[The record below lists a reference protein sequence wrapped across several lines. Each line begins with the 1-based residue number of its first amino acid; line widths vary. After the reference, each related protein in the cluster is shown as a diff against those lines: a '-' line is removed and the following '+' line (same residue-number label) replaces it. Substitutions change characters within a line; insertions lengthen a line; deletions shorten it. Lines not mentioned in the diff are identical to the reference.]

1 MLDELLR
8 LVTDAGSLQS
18 RLVLV
23 QGADARRRSEVLSRA
38 AVHFGAVALP
48 LGVDYARRMA
58 TVARRQRP
66 LHAATLLRDAVDA
79 GFAPSAPAILDR
91 TEVLFDR
98 SLQLDALDAL
108 KRLAH
113 SRTVVASWPGELRDR
128 RLIYAPANHPEHCDH
143 PVAGFLVC
151 QLT

>member
-1 MLDELLR
+1 VLDELLR

-23 QGADARRRSEVLSRA
+23 LGGDDHQRRDLLARA
-38 AVHFGAVALP
+38 AVHLGAQVLP

-58 TVARRQRP
+58 AVPRKQRP
-66 LHAATLLRDAVDA
+66 LQAASLLRDAVDA
-79 GFAPSAPAILDR
+79 GFAPSAAAILDR

-98 SLQLDALDAL
+98 SLQLDALNAL

-128 RLIYAPANHPEHCDH
+128 RLTYAPANHPEHCDH
-143 PVAGFLVC
+143 PVAGFLDY
-151 QLT
+151 QLS

>member
-23 QGADARRRSEVLSRA
+23 QGGDDHLRRDLLARVAMNFGTQVL
-38 AVHFGAVALP
+38 L
-48 LGVDYARRMA
+48 LGVDYARSMA
-58 TVARRQRP
+58 AIPRKQRP
-66 LHAATLLRDAVDA
+66 LQAASVLRDAVDA
-79 GFAPSAPAILDR
+79 AFTASAPAILDS

-113 SRTVVASWPGELRDR
+113 SRTVVACWPGELRER

-143 PVAGFLVC
+143 PVAGFLLY
-151 QLT
+151 QLS